1 MMSRFKKI
9 CQILNY
15 KIIQNISNIM
25 SLVSQ
30 NDTKWKWHFIQRIYH
45 SQLVWEPDKK
55 IPREKTMKSIHK
67 NDREKI
73 LSCIL
78 QNFISIN
85 SLHIVSG
92 LNTNNTKEEKN
103 GKSGK
108 LSEISQFWTK
118 HWEFIIDCFYHNML
132 ATLVTAC
139 KRSNSCFLV
148 LRHNQLKMLLT
159 CIKERWVVLFEY
171 NIKH

>member
-1 MMSRFKKI
+1 MTF
-9 CQILNY
+9 Y
-15 KIIQNISNIM
+15 TANISQSTGMGTRQKNP
-25 SLVSQ
+25 
-30 NDTKWKWHFIQRIYH
+30 KG
-45 SQLVWEPDKK
+45 
-55 IPREKTMKSIHK
+55 KTMKSIHK

-92 LNTNNTKEEKN
+92 LSTNNTKEEKN

-118 HWEFIIDCFYHNML
+118 H
-132 ATLVTAC
+132 
-139 KRSNSCFLV
+139 
-148 LRHNQLKMLLT
+148 
-159 CIKERWVVLFEY
+159 
-171 NIKH
+171 

>member
-1 MMSRFKKI
+1 
-9 CQILNY
+9 
-15 KIIQNISNIM
+15 
-25 SLVSQ
+25 
-30 NDTKWKWHFIQRIYH
+30 
-45 SQLVWEPDKK
+45 
-55 IPREKTMKSIHK
+55 MKSIHK

-73 LSCIL
+73 LSWIL

-118 HWEFIIDCFYHNML
+118 H
-132 ATLVTAC
+132 
-139 KRSNSCFLV
+139 
-148 LRHNQLKMLLT
+148 
-159 CIKERWVVLFEY
+159 
-171 NIKH
+171 

>member
-1 MMSRFKKI
+1 
-9 CQILNY
+9 
-15 KIIQNISNIM
+15 
-25 SLVSQ
+25 
-30 NDTKWKWHFIQRIYH
+30 
-45 SQLVWEPDKK
+45 
-55 IPREKTMKSIHK
+55 MKSIHK

-78 QNFISIN
+78 QNFISINSLHIVSVN

-118 HWEFIIDCFYHNML
+118 H
-132 ATLVTAC
+132 
-139 KRSNSCFLV
+139 
-148 LRHNQLKMLLT
+148 
-159 CIKERWVVLFEY
+159 
-171 NIKH
+171 

>member
-1 MMSRFKKI
+1 MSRFQKI

-55 IPREKTMKSIHK
+55 IPREKTMKSIYK

-85 SLHIVSG
+85 SLHIVSVNSLHIVSG
-92 LNTNNTKEEKN
+92 LNTNNTKEEKME
-103 GKSGK
+103 KVESCQK
-108 LSEISQFWTK
+108 
-118 HWEFIIDCFYHNML
+118 YHNFGPNIESSSSTVFL
-132 ATLVTAC
+132 SQYVGHT
-139 KRSNSCFLV
+139 SNSL
-148 LRHNQLKMLLT
+148 
-159 CIKERWVVLFEY
+159 
-171 NIKH
+171 

>member
-1 MMSRFKKI
+1 
-9 CQILNY
+9 
-15 KIIQNISNIM
+15 
-25 SLVSQ
+25 
-30 NDTKWKWHFIQRIYH
+30 
-45 SQLVWEPDKK
+45 
-55 IPREKTMKSIHK
+55 MKSIHK

-78 QNFISIN
+78 QNFTSIN

-118 HWEFIIDCFYHNML
+118 H
-132 ATLVTAC
+132 
-139 KRSNSCFLV
+139 
-148 LRHNQLKMLLT
+148 
-159 CIKERWVVLFEY
+159 
-171 NIKH
+171 

>member
-1 MMSRFKKI
+1 MSRFQKI

-45 SQLVWEPDKK
+45 SQLVWKPDKK
-55 IPREKTMKSIHK
+55 IPREKT
-67 NDREKI
+67 DREKI

-78 QNFISIN
+78 QNFISINSLHIVSVN

-118 HWEFIIDCFYHNML
+118 HWEFIIDCFFITICWPH
-132 ATLVTAC
+132 
-139 KRSNSCFLV
+139 
-148 LRHNQLKMLLT
+148 
-159 CIKERWVVLFEY
+159 
-171 NIKH
+171 

>member
-1 MMSRFKKI
+1 MSRFQKI
-9 CQILNY
+9 CQILNN

-30 NDTKWKWHFIQRIYH
+30 NDTKWKRHFIQRIYH

-92 LNTNNTKEEKN
+92 LNTNNTKEEKKWKKWKVVRN
-103 GKSGK
+103 ITILDQTLRVHHRLF
-108 LSEISQFWTK
+108 LSQYVGHT
-118 HWEFIIDCFYHNML
+118 
-132 ATLVTAC
+132 
-139 KRSNSCFLV
+139 SNSL
-148 LRHNQLKMLLT
+148 
-159 CIKERWVVLFEY
+159 
-171 NIKH
+171 

>member
-1 MMSRFKKI
+1 MTF
-9 CQILNY
+9 Y
-15 KIIQNISNIM
+15 TANISQSTGMGTRQKNP
-25 SLVSQ
+25 
-30 NDTKWKWHFIQRIYH
+30 KG
-45 SQLVWEPDKK
+45 
-55 IPREKTMKSIHK
+55 KTMKSIHK

-118 HWEFIIDCFYHNML
+118 H
-132 ATLVTAC
+132 
-139 KRSNSCFLV
+139 
-148 LRHNQLKMLLT
+148 
-159 CIKERWVVLFEY
+159 
-171 NIKH
+171 